1 MNINISSI
9 WHKISENGIDIK
21 LENSE
26 KKRIRILN
34 RIIFINAIIA
44 LIFIIVDF
52 SNLSYEGALISTVTF
67 SISILLFFL
76 IKNKLY
82 KVAKWIIILFIILYI
97 SAICLLTGKD
107 SGMIVYFI
115 PGILF
120 PTLIFENKKAILAL
134 SILIGVVLISVFS
147 INQYY
152 NPQFI
157 ISEEE
162 VTFYNISSLLG
173 CTALTLLILWYFRKT
188 NNEYEEIIINKNKSL
203 VLYNDEIK
211 NQKLKLEEKNKG
223 ITDSINYA
231 SKIQQAILPT
241 DLKLSNLLND
251 YFLFFLPKDIVSG
264 DFYWVEKV
272 NNKTYIAIA
281 DCTGHGVPGAMV
293 SVVCINALNRSIQ
306 EFNLIQPKDVLNKT
320 RELVIEAFN
329 ERNKMIKDGMDIAI
343 CCIDSESN
351 KLLFS
356 GANNPLTII
365 RNNEATTLLADRQP
379 IGKFS
384 FGKPFTQQEKIL
396 KKGDLIYMY
405 SDGFADQFGGEK
417 RKKYKAADFKR
428 FLLSIQDKDM
438 ETQRELIG
446 KEFKRWK
453 GDLEQIDDVCVMGVR
468 VI

>member
-1 MNINISSI
+1 MKINISSI
-9 WHKISENGIDIK
+9 WHKFSENGIDIK
-21 LENSE
+21 LDDPE

-34 RIIFINAIIA
+34 RIIFINAVLA
-44 LIFIIVDF
+44 LIFIIVDL
-52 SNLSYEGALISTVTF
+52 SNFSYEGSLISTVTF
-67 SISILLFFL
+67 LISILLFFI

-82 KVAKWIIILFIILYI
+82 KVAKWIILLFIILYI

-134 SILIGVVLISVFS
+134 SILIGVVLISVFCV
-147 INQYY
+147 NQFN
-152 NPQFI
+152 NPQII
-157 ISEEE
+157 ISEDE

-173 CTALTLLILWYFRKT
+173 CTVLTLLILWYFRKT
-188 NNEYEEIIINKNKSL
+188 NKEYEEIIINKNKSL

-241 DLKLSNLLND
+241 DLKLSYLLKD

-264 DFYWVEKV
+264 DFYWIEKV

-329 ERNKMIKDGMDIAI
+329 EKNKMIKDGMDIAI

-417 RKKYKAADFKR
+417 GKKYKSSSLIN
-428 FLLSIQDKDM
+428 FLSNHSNKTLNEQKKILQD
-438 ETQRELIG
+438 
-446 KEFKRWK
+446 EFMSWK
-453 GDLEQIDDVCVMGVR
+453 SNFEQIDDVCILGFK
-468 VI
+468 I